1 MKFRLSLL
9 GGLAFAIGLAAVAH
23 ARDFEMS
30 GDNEYPN
37 SIMAPEPGTV
47 THHRAAAPKH
57 LQAPHGRARELAK
70 KPSLEHRFA
79 TRGWGGLVLP
89 APLPRTTLIPPEG
102 SGALTIHPVPEQSG
116 PTIVPGAQG
125 LGALPNLSH
134 GPETFQDRASRCSF
148 QLGLNNV
155 PGGASSQYMG
165 ACVQ

>member
-1 MKFRLSLL
+1 MRFRLSLL
-9 GGLAFAIGLAAVAH
+9 GGLAFAIALGAVAQ
-23 ARDFEMS
+23 ARDFEMG

-47 THHRAAAPKH
+47 THHRAAAPKRS
-57 LQAPHGRARELAK
+57 QVPHGRVQELAK
-70 KPSLEHRFA
+70 QPVLKHRFA
-79 TRGWGGLVLP
+79 TRGSAGSVLP

-102 SGALTIHPVPEQSG
+102 SGALVTHPVPEQSG

-125 LGALPNLSH
+125 LGALPNLPH

-148 QLGLNNV
+148 QQGLNNV